1 MPIQRYSGCRSRWPA
16 ATLFGRR
23 RTPRVRAEVRSE
35 ALTTAIAAGLIGLSA
50 PAVDAPPPGPT
61 GPLGDRGFARALDR
75 ATAPPSEAA
84 STQGS
89 PPPETAVAEPDG
101 DASHEAGMAASDTQ
115 QSPRAGTAASS
126 DDATTVVEMSQELTS
141 MPDRPAGAVEGAQ
154 DTVALETSA
163 LEAMMAAVLFRP
175 APVPQQ
181 VDVALTSAAASA
193 RDHAGAMPASSA
205 SPAFGVTPVTSETS
219 ISEQPDL
226 AAATAE
232 SSVVPHMDGAP
243 DMSEASASTLSA
255 IKPTVIARDASA
267 SATGAVLA
275 NSVPDSVQADDSAIL
290 IELSAVTH
298 DAVGEAMRVA
308 AQAGQRPVPTRGKGT
323 DVTREGNVMSESDV
337 EAMSAAMG
345 TMGSTDDGT
354 ALAVT
359 PPVNPAEM
367 ASTPLGLLG
376 GMSDVEAVEV
386 FTSTVRA
393 DKRAAV
399 PADDA
404 EPADA
409 GDNVA
414 RAGLTSGLSPMTDAD
429 NTVSVVAAKARGVQ
443 SLPVAAQVAETV
455 RSAVL
460 RGDHEIRLLLNPG
473 DMGRIDI
480 RITEQNGVL
489 QLNLNASHGSTRD
502 LLAREMPALQQAL
515 EARDLR
521 VERIQVSHSGSA
533 SSDGSGAAWQQG
545 FGRQGQQQEGR
556 DGSPAWSPVASLT
569 SSGRG
574 QQEAHRAPRVIRHHG
589 VLDRV
594 A

>member
-1 MPIQRYSGCRSRWPA
+1 MLIQRFSGCRSRRPA

-61 GPLGDRGFARALDR
+61 GPPGDRGFARALDR
-75 ATAPPSEAA
+75 ATAPPSEA
-84 STQGS
+84 SPTQGS
-89 PPPETAVAEPDG
+89 PPPETAVAEPAG
-101 DASHEAGMAASDTQ
+101 NASHEAGTAASDAQ

-126 DDATTVVEMSQELTS
+126 DDATTVAEMSQELTS

-181 VDVALTSAAASA
+181 VDVASASAAASA
-193 RDHAGAMPASSA
+193 GDQAGAMSA
-205 SPAFGVTPVTSETS
+205 TSPAFGVMPATSETS
-219 ISEQPDL
+219 ISGQPDL
-226 AAATAE
+226 AAAAE
-232 SSVVPHMDGAP
+232 SSVAPHMDGAP
-243 DMSEASASTLSA
+243 DVSEASASMLSA
-255 IKPTVIARDASA
+255 IKPTMIARDAGA
-267 SATGAVLA
+267 AAAGAVLA
-275 NSVPDSVQADDSAIL
+275 DNAQTDDSASL
-290 IELSAVTH
+290 IELSAITP

-308 AQAGQRPVPTRGKGT
+308 TQGVAARAGQRPVPTRGKGT
-323 DVTREGNVMSESDV
+323 DVAREGNVMSESDV
-337 EAMSAAMG
+337 EAMSATMG
-345 TMGSTDDGT
+345 AMGSTDDGT
-354 ALAVT
+354 ASAVT
-359 PPVNPAEM
+359 PPVNPAET
-367 ASTPLGLLG
+367 ASMPLSLIE

-393 DKRAAV
+393 DMRTAV

-429 NTVSVVAAKARGVQ
+429 NTVPVAAAKARGVQ

-502 LLAREMPALQQAL
+502 LLAREMPVLQQAL

-569 SSGRG
+569 PSGRG